1 MQAGFGLLEMPP
13 FDADVIIVGGGP
25 AGLSTALHLVQMD
38 TKWAGR
44 ILLLEKAHYP
54 REKLCGGGIT
64 LPGLEIL
71 AGLGLKL
78 DASHTPVHEVR
89 LHYRQ
94 HLYLLRSEPAFVV
107 VRRSEFD
114 QWLAQ
119 QARASGVRIMEGAGV
134 TDVSVGDD
142 VRVRTNARTYRAP
155 VLVTADGSNSTVR
168 RLLRWG
174 SGHKARLLEILT
186 PADAQSEA
194 FTRGV
199 ARFDWTP
206 MDAGLQGYYWEFPSL
221 VAGRAMMN
229 RGVFDSRLYVKTP
242 KPDLRSILAQM
253 LAKRGLRLEDYQLK
267 GHPIHWWTPG
277 SQLARHRVLLA
288 GDAAGADPL
297 LGEGI
302 AFALGY
308 GQVAARAVV
317 AAFTDDD
324 FSFADYHERVR
335 NHWLTRQLRARHL
348 GARIAFGSLRW
359 QPLAHALWI
368 GAPWLFRALVALRP
382 DYFPLTEQ
390 RMRRL

>member
-1 MQAGFGLLEMPP
+1 MPP

-38 TKWAGR
+38 ANWAGR

-64 LPGLEIL
+64 LPGMEVL
-71 AGLGLKL
+71 ASLGLML
-78 DASHTPVHEVR
+78 NVPHVPVHEVR
-89 LHYRQ
+89 LQYRQ
-94 HLYLLRSEPAFVV
+94 HLYLLHSEPAFIV
-107 VRRSEFD
+107 VRRNEFD
-114 QWLAQ
+114 HWLAQ
-119 QARASGVRIMEGAGV
+119 QARARGVRIIEGAGV
-134 TDVSVGDD
+134 TAISAGDD
-142 VRVRTNARTYRAP
+142 GVRVHTDARSYRAQA
-155 VLVTADGSNSTVR
+155 LVAADGANSTVR

-174 SGHKARLLEILT
+174 RGHKARLLEILT
-186 PADAQSEA
+186 PADAHSEA

-206 MDAGLQGYYWEFPSL
+206 MDAGLQGYYWDFPSL

-229 RGVFDSRLYVKTP
+229 RGVFDSQFYVKRP
-242 KPDLRSILAQM
+242 KPDLPAVLAHM
-253 LAKRGLRLEDYQLK
+253 MAKRGLRLADYQLK
-267 GHPIHWWTPG
+267 GHPIHWWTPT
-277 SQLARHRVLLA
+277 SKLARHRVLLT

-308 GQVAARAVV
+308 GQVAARAIATAF
-317 AAFTDDD
+317 AAND
-324 FSFADYHERVR
+324 FSFADYNERVR
-335 NHWLTRQLRARHL
+335 NHWLTRQLHARHF

-359 QPLAHALWI
+359 QPLVHALWRS
-368 GAPWLFRALVALRP
+368 APWLFRALVALRP

-390 RMRRL
+390 RMSRQ